1 MEHARWLQTKT
12 DIQQMTQNKIEHRL
26 GELRK
31 FMEEKGLHAFII
43 PSTDSHLSEY
53 PASHWASREWISG
66 FTGSAGTVV
75 VTRQNAALWTDS
87 RYFLQAA
94 DQLEGTSYILQKEGL
109 PQTPTIEEWLGDELG
124 KGEYVGIDGNVYG
137 AKEAFSLTHSLNMK
151 GLHLISDYDPFSDIW
166 HDRPAIP
173 QNPIFVLPERYA
185 GEATHEKIKRICSTI
200 AKKGAKSLIVASLDT
215 IAWIFNIRGND
226 VKCNPVA
233 VSYAYVSEEE
243 TVLFI
248 DPKKVSPEVAEYLK
262 NEGVTLAEY
271 IKIGDYVSKI
281 KDTVCLDGN
290 KITLS
295 LYNKIPE
302 KCRIIDIPSPA
313 DLMKSIKN
321 ETEIQGFRNA
331 MERDGVALIKFLMW
345 LEKSVPKGEVTEMA
359 ITEKLVEYR
368 SQQADYVGESFDTIA
383 GYGPNGAIVHYHVT
397 NESSAQVKPEGFML
411 VDSGAQYFDGTTDIT
426 RTIAVGPL
434 SEQMKKDYT
443 MVLKGH
449 IGIAT
454 AIYPQGTRGSQIDIL
469 ARKTLWDNGLN
480 YLHGTGHGI
489 GHFLNVHE
497 GPQNIR
503 MNENPTTLQPGMVT
517 SNEPGLYRAGQYGIR
532 IENLILTKH
541 ERTTEFGDF
550 YSFETLTLCPI
561 DTVPIVKEIL
571 TNDEI
576 EWFNNYHRYVY
587 DRLSP
592 LLNEDEK
599 RWLKE
604 KTNEI

>member
-1 MEHARWLQTKT
+1 M
-12 DIQQMTQNKIEHRL
+12 QNKIEHRL
-26 GELRK
+26 AGLRK

-75 VTRQNAALWTDS
+75 VTRQDAALWTDS

-94 DQLEGTSYILQKEGL
+94 SQLDGTSYILQKEGL
-109 PQTPTIEEWLGDELG
+109 PQTPTIEEWLSEELSEGD
-124 KGEYVGIDGNVYG
+124 YVGIDGNVYG
-137 AKEAFSLTHSLNMK
+137 AKEAFNITHSLNLK
-151 GLHLISDYDPFSDIW
+151 GLHVISDYDPFAAIW
-166 HDRPAIP
+166 NDRPAIP
-173 QNPIFVLPERYA
+173 LNPIFILPEKYA
-185 GEATHEKIKRICSTI
+185 GESAHSKIERICS
-200 AKKGAKSLIVASLDT
+200 AVEKAGAKSLLVASLDT

-233 VSYAYVSEEE
+233 VSYAYISRNE
-243 TVLFI
+243 TILFI
-248 DPKKVSPEVAEYLK
+248 DPKKLSAETIDYLH

-271 IKIGDYVSKI
+271 TKVNDYVSKI
-281 KDTVCLDGN
+281 NTSVCLDGN
-290 KITLS
+290 KISFS
-295 LYNKIPE
+295 LYNTIP
-302 KCRIIDIPSPA
+302 KNCRIIDIPSPA
-313 DLMKSIKN
+313 DLMKSVKN
-321 ETEIQGFRNA
+321 ETEIEGFRNA
-331 MERDGVALIKFLMW
+331 MERDGVALVKFLMW
-345 LEKSVPKGEVTEMA
+345 LEKSVPKNEVTEIK

-368 SQQADYVGESFDTIA
+368 SQQANYVGESFDTIA

-397 NESSAQVKPEGFML
+397 PESSADVKPEGFML
-411 VDSGAQYFDGTTDIT
+411 IDSGAQYFDGTTDIT
-426 RTIAVGPL
+426 RTVAVGPL

-503 MNENPTTLQPGMVT
+503 MNENPTTLQIGMVT
-517 SNEPGLYRAGQYGIR
+517 SNEPGLYRAGKYGIR
-532 IENLILTKH
+532 IENLVLTRG
-541 ERTTEFGDF
+541 ETTTEFGDF

-561 DTVPIVKEIL
+561 DTTPIIKEMLTDKEIV
-571 TNDEI
+571 
-576 EWFNNYHRYVY
+576 WFNEYHKYVY

-592 LLNEDEK
+592 SLDDEEK
-599 RWLKE
+599 GWLKE

>member
-1 MEHARWLQTKT
+1 M
-12 DIQQMTQNKIEHRL
+12 DIHKRITA
-26 GELRK
+26 LRS

-53 PASHWASREWISG
+53 PALHWASREWISG

-75 VTRQNAALWTDS
+75 VTREKAGLWTDS

-94 DQLEGTSYILQKEGL
+94 NELNENVITLFKEGL
-109 PQTPTIEEWLGDELG
+109 PDTPSIEEWLTSELG
-124 KGEYVGIDGNVYG
+124 KGEYVGIDGSVYA
-137 AKEAFSLTHSLNMK
+137 AKDAMNLTHKLNMK
-151 GLHLISDYDPFSDIW
+151 GLHLISDYDPFDTIW

-173 QNPIFVLPERYA
+173 TNPIFVLPEKYA
-185 GEATHEKIKRICSTI
+185 GEATNKKISRICD
-200 AKKGAKSLIVASLDT
+200 AVEKAGAESLLVASLDT

-233 VSYAYVSEEE
+233 VSYAYVSRKE

-248 DPKKVSPEVAEYLK
+248 DPKKLTAETSNYLK
-262 NEGVTLAEY
+262 SEGVTIAEY
-271 IKIGDYVSKI
+271 GKISDYVSKI
-281 KDTVCLDGN
+281 NNSVCLDAN
-290 KITLS
+290 KVTFS
-295 LYNKIPE
+295 LYNTIPE
-302 KCRIIDIPSPA
+302 GSRIIDMPSPA

-331 MERDGVALIKFLMW
+331 MEKDGVALVRFFMW
-345 LEKSVPKGEVTEMA
+345 LEKAVPKGEVTEIM
-359 ITEKLVEYR
+359 IPGKLVEYR
-368 SQQADYVGESFDTIA
+368 GQQQNFVGESFDTIS
-383 GYGPNGAIVHYHVT
+383 GYGPNGAIVHYHVS
-397 NESSAQVKPEGFML
+397 NESSLPVKPEGLLL

-426 RTIAVGPL
+426 RTVSVGPL
-434 SEQMKKDYT
+434 TDQMKEDYT

-449 IGIAT
+449 INIAT

-469 ARKTLWDNGLN
+469 ARKALWDNGIN

-503 MNENPTTLQPGMVT
+503 MNENPTTLQIGMVT
-517 SNEPGLYRAGQYGIR
+517 SNEPGLYRAGKYGIR
-532 IENLILTKH
+532 IENLILTRH
-541 ERTTEFGDF
+541 EVTTEFGDF

-561 DTVPIVKEIL
+561 DTAPIVKEML
-571 TNDEI
+571 TEKEI
-576 EWFNNYHRYVY
+576 EWFNNYHKYVY

-592 LLNEDEK
+592 LLDAEEK
-599 RWLKE
+599 EWLKQ
-604 KTNEI
+604 KTNAI

>member
-1 MEHARWLQTKT
+1 M
-12 DIQQMTQNKIEHRL
+12 DIHKRITA
-26 GELRK
+26 LRS
-31 FMEEKGLHAFII
+31 FMEEKGIHAFII

-53 PASHWASREWISG
+53 PALHWASREWISG

-75 VTRQNAALWTDS
+75 VTREKAGLWTDS

-94 DQLEGTSYILQKEGL
+94 NELDENVITLFKEGL
-109 PQTPTIEEWLGDELG
+109 PDTPSIEEWLTSELG
-124 KGEYVGIDGNVYG
+124 KGEYVGIDGSVYA
-137 AKEAFSLTHSLNMK
+137 AKDAMNLTHKLNMK
-151 GLHLISDYDPFSDIW
+151 GLHLISDYDPFDTIW

-173 QNPIFVLPERYA
+173 TNPIFVLPEKYA
-185 GEATHEKIKRICSTI
+185 GEATNKKISRICD
-200 AKKGAKSLIVASLDT
+200 AVEKAGAESLLVASLDT

-233 VSYAYVSEEE
+233 VSYAYVSRKE

-248 DPKKVSPEVAEYLK
+248 DPKKLTAETSNYLK
-262 NEGVTLAEY
+262 SEGVTIAEY
-271 IKIGDYVSKI
+271 GKISDYVSKI
-281 KDTVCLDGN
+281 NNSVCLDAN
-290 KITLS
+290 KVTFS
-295 LYNKIPE
+295 LYNTIPE
-302 KCRIIDIPSPA
+302 GSRIIDMPSPA

-331 MERDGVALIKFLMW
+331 MEKDGVALVRFFMW
-345 LEKSVPKGEVTEMA
+345 LEKAVPKGEVTEIM
-359 ITEKLVEYR
+359 IPGKLVEYR
-368 SQQADYVGESFDTIA
+368 GQQQNFVGESFDTIS
-383 GYGPNGAIVHYHVT
+383 GYGPNGAIVHYHVS
-397 NESSAQVKPEGFML
+397 NESSLPVKPEGLLL

-426 RTIAVGPL
+426 RTVSVGPL
-434 SEQMKKDYT
+434 TDQMKEDYT

-449 IGIAT
+449 INIAT
-454 AIYPQGTRGSQIDIL
+454 AIYPQGTRGSQIDVL
-469 ARKTLWDNGLN
+469 ARKALWDKGIN

-503 MNENPTTLQPGMVT
+503 MNENPTTLQIGMVT
-517 SNEPGLYRAGQYGIR
+517 SNEPGLYRAGKYGIR

-541 ERTTEFGDF
+541 EVTTEFGDF

-561 DTVPIVKEIL
+561 DTAPIVKEML
-571 TNDEI
+571 TEKEI

-592 LLNEDEK
+592 LLDAEEK
-599 RWLKE
+599 EWLKQ
-604 KTNEI
+604 KTNAI